1 MDFNDTPA
9 EATFRA
15 EVKEW
20 LAENASVYLGADT
33 HSSRLRT
40 DYKEDLARA
49 REWQAKK
56 AEAGYAVILWPE
68 NYGGRAG
75 TPVETAIY
83 REEEAKYPVPRGF
96 FEIGIGMA
104 GPTMMKY
111 ATEKQNERYL
121 PKMRSGEEAWCQ
133 LFSEPSAGSDL
144 AGLRTRAIQEGDEW
158 VINGSKVWTS
168 GAHFCDYGI
177 LVVRH
182 DPTIPKH
189 RGLTYFFVDMHSPG
203 IRIERIKQISGGSH
217 FCEVHFE
224 DVRIPDAHRL
234 GGIGDGWGVA
244 LTTLMNERLAVGDAP
259 PPDADKLL
267 ELTQSLTIDGAPAIE
282 NTAVREKLADWYVQM
297 QGLKFTKL
305 RTMTALSRGQTP
317 GPESSITKLVS
328 ASKLQDIGAYAMEL
342 EGMGGILMDP
352 DTVPNEAQFQGAF
365 MSAPGFRIA
374 GGTDEIL
381 RNIISERVLGL
392 PPEIRVDKEK
402 AFSELPTGA

>member
-1 MDFNDTPA
+1 MDFNDTTA
-9 EATFRA
+9 EAEFRTEA
-15 EVKEW
+15 RAW
-20 LAENASVYLGADT
+20 LAENAAVYGLAGTRRA
-33 HSSRLRT
+33 SEE
-40 DYKEDLARA
+40 YKEGLALA

-56 AEAGYAVILWPE
+56 AEAGYAVILWPKE
-68 NYGGRAG
+68 FGGRAG
-75 TPVETAIY
+75 TPIETAIY
-83 REEEAKYPVPRGF
+83 REEEAKYAVPRGF

-104 GPTMMKY
+104 GPTMMSY
-111 ATEKQNERYL
+111 ATQEQNERYL

-133 LFSEPSAGSDL
+133 LFSEPGAGSDL
-144 AGLRTRAIQEGDEW
+144 AGLKTRAIQEGDEW

-168 GAHFCDYGI
+168 GAHYSDYGI

-182 DPTIPKH
+182 DPTLPKH
-189 RGLTYFFVDMHSPG
+189 RGLTYFFIDMHSPG
-203 IRIERIKQISGGSH
+203 IRIEPIKQISGSSN
-217 FCEVHFE
+217 FCEVFFE
-224 DVRIPDAHRL
+224 DCRVPDSQRL

-259 PPDADKLL
+259 PPDADSLFTL
-267 ELTQSLTIDGAPAIE
+267 AQELTIDGAPAIE
-282 NTAVREKLADWYVQM
+282 NVAVREKLADWYVQM

-317 GPESSITKLVS
+317 GPEASITKLVS
-328 ASKLQDIGAYAMEL
+328 ASKLQDIGSFGMDL

-352 DTVPNEAQFQGAF
+352 DSVPLEAQFQGAF
-365 MSAPGFRIA
+365 MGAPGFRIA

-402 AFSELPTGA
+402 AFSALPTGA